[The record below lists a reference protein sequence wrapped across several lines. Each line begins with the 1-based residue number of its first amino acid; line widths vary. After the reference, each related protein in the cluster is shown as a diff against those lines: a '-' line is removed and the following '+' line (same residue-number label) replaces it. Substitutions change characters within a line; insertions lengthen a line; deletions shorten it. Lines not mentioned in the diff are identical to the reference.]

1 MELLGKKSTEEKYRV
16 KLIQK
21 NLKIKNAYQY
31 YKKHSAASEFHIL
44 PPRGKRMLTLIS
56 LKHQG
61 VVTEKSCHLSEK
73 RFDLLKNMEV
83 KPIQPVNAKIF

>member
-1 MELLGKKSTEEKYRV
+1 
-16 KLIQK
+16 
-21 NLKIKNAYQY
+21 
-31 YKKHSAASEFHIL
+31 
-44 PPRGKRMLTLIS
+44 MLTLIS